1 MKGRRLLDKWS
12 LAAVLF
18 AICIYAGCASKSDR
32 GRVAGTLQTR
42 DGTPLKRAS
51 VIATASETG
60 KTANGTTDQAGYF
73 ELGTVVN
80 GDGVLAGNYNIGIVE
95 DRGDQDNRRPPTIAA
110 RYRDPASSGIKLT
123 INAGESKELNL
134 KLDPP

>member
-18 AICIYAGCASKSDR
+18 AVSIYTGCARQSDR
-32 GRVAGTLQTR
+32 GHITGTLQTNN
-42 DGTPLKRAS
+42 GTPLKRAS
-51 VIATASETG
+51 VIATSSDTG
-60 KTANGTTDQAGYF
+60 KSANGTTDQSGYF
-73 ELGTVVN
+73 ELGTVAK
-80 GDGVLAGNYNIGIVE
+80 GDGVLAGNYNVGIVE
-95 DRGDQDNRRPPTIAA
+95 NRGDQDNRRPPTIAA
-110 RYRDPASSGIKLT
+110 KYRDPASSGIKLT